1 MGTVRLTG
9 LLPWIQPVPAAIC
22 SISPTRT
29 IFTPE
34 IFTRRSGQLS
44 RPLAFMGGT
53 SMNGTSLLAC
63 YRPHV
68 EIGGADLAFA
78 IGTYRFL

>member
-1 MGTVRLTG
+1 
-9 LLPWIQPVPAAIC
+9 
-22 SISPTRT
+22 
-29 IFTPE
+29 
-34 IFTRRSGQLS
+34 
-44 RPLAFMGGT
+44 
-53 SMNGTSLLAC
+53 MNGTSLLAC